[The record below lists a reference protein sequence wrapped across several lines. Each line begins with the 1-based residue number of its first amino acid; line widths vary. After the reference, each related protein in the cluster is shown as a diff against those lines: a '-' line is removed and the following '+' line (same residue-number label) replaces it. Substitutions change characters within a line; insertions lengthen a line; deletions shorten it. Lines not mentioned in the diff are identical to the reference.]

1 MNLARV
7 DGDKVAGLGL
17 DDTAP
22 AQGALCASLNEPEP
36 ELLMRM
42 AREGMSR
49 LCLDGEHTRHLAGHD
64 LEPSS
69 SHQLLP

>member
-1 MNLARV
+1 MDFARV
-7 DGDKVAGLGL
+7 DGDNVAGPCL

-22 AQGALCASLNEPEP
+22 AQGALRASLDESEP
-36 ELLMRM
+36 ELLVRM

-49 LCLDGEHTRHLAGHD
+49 LCLDGEHTRHIAGHD
-64 LEPSS
+64 LELSS